1 MNEVIILFEGYSND
15 LGNGKL
21 DANCSCTLIKGLKN
35 VIVDTMTAWDRQ
47 KLIDALKSH
56 YISPEDINY
65 VVCTHSH
72 ADHIGNNNLF
82 TNADQHIIGSC
93 IQNRTRFHELI
104 QNQTIVLCD
113 GIVISTTPGHT
124 YDDVTVHVDTKVDD
138 KKARIAITGDLFEN
152 ELDIFNPL
160 IWKKLGRPELVKT
173 QAKNRLAVIT
183 WADYIVPGHGP
194 MFKVTD
200 QIRQL
205 LSDQINEFQ

>member
-1 MNEVIILFEGYSND
+1 M
-15 LGNGKL
+15 
-21 DANCSCTLIKGLKN
+21 
-35 VIVDTMTAWDRQ
+35 
-47 KLIDALKSH
+47 
-56 YISPEDINY
+56 
-65 VVCTHSH
+65 
-72 ADHIGNNNLF
+72 
-82 TNADQHIIGSC
+82 
-93 IQNRTRFHELI
+93 
-104 QNQTIVLCD
+104 LCD

-138 KKARIAITGDLFEN
+138 KKARIAITGDLFEK

-173 QAKNRLAVIT
+173 QAENRLAVIT

-200 QIRQL
+200 QIRKL